1 MTQASRAKVETEKAT
16 NIEKIKLAI
25 LESQIGENGYNEQE
39 QNNLQDSITNQFPER
54 DVVVSDNRDGTF
66 RISFLDT
73 LKDYKVSGN
82 DVEEGIDWN
91 EVMANAVAP
100 ASQDEARNEGVIGIG
115 TDGKPVDMDLWEY
128 TILEDGTCGLND
140 ENSIKD
146 IGKNKGYLG
155 EYENGEIIGTI
166 PQCISINN
174 GKTYIPVTNMF
185 ATFCEVSE
193 LTTMP
198 IIPSTVNIL
207 TNSFIRCSNLVELKG
222 IPSKVEDVGSMF
234 KGCTAITQAIE
245 IPNGVKNM
253 SGMFSG
259 CINLQVPPT
268 EIPSSIENMHTAFL
282 DCIKLNGK
290 IVVNANV
297 TGTIISQDKEEQDFY
312 RAFYNASLKENNV
325 SLKLYVKEDLYDLF
339 VNNTVYLY
347 SEVSNIEII
356 KQ

>member
-1 MTQASRAKVETEKAT
+1 MTQANNAKEKTEQASD
-16 NIEKIKLAI
+16 IEKIRLAI
-25 LESQIGENGYNEQE
+25 SEAQIGENGYQVLG
-39 QNNLQDSITNQFPER
+39 QNNLQEAIDSQFEGR
-54 DVVVSDNRDGTF
+54 EVIVSDNGDGTF
-66 RISFLDT
+66 TVSCLDT
-73 LKDYKVSGN
+73 LKDYTISGN
-82 DVEEGIDWN
+82 NIEEGIDWN
-91 EVMANAVAP
+91 EAMANAVAP
-100 ASQDEARNEGVIGIG
+100 ESQDEERNENVIGIG

-146 IGKNKGYLG
+146 VGKNKGYLG
-155 EYENGEIIGTI
+155 EYANGEIIGTI
-166 PQCISINN
+166 PQYISINN

-207 TNSFIRCSNLVELKG
+207 TNSFIRCSNLVELKR
-222 IPSKVEDVGSMF
+222 IPIRVEDVGSMF
-234 KGCTAITQAIE
+234 KGCTAITKAIE
-245 IPNGVKNM
+245 IPNGVKNI

-259 CINLQVPPT
+259 CTNLQVPPT
-268 EIPSSIENMHTAFL
+268 EIPSSVENMHTTFL

-290 IVVNANV
+290 IIVNANV
-297 TGTIISQDKEEQDFY
+297 TGTIISPDKEEQDFY
-312 RAFYNASLKENNV
+312 RAFYNASLKENNI
-325 SLKLYVKEDLYDLF
+325 SLKLCVKENLYDLF
-339 VNNTVYLY
+339 VNNTDDLY